1 MKIEI
6 DTDDIIEQVKE
17 EIADRIDGWIC
28 RLVEERVNSQVM
40 IALNKQLDHIEKT
53 PYNIIHHRLY
63 VMLDKY
69 IEKEIQARIEEQE
82 WNDKRSET

>member
-6 DTDDIIEQVKE
+6 DTDEIIEQVKE

-28 RLVEERVNSQVM
+28 GLVEERVNSQVM

-53 PYNIIHHRLY
+53 PYSIIHHRIY
-63 VMLDKY
+63 AMLDKY
-69 IEKEIQARIEEQE
+69 IEQEIKNRVFEQE
-82 WNDKRSET
+82 RNS

>member
-40 IALNKQLDHIEKT
+40 IALNKRLDHIEKT
-53 PYNIIHHRLY
+53 PYNIINHRVY

-69 IEKEIQARIEEQE
+69 IEQEIKNRVFEQE
-82 WNDKRSET
+82 CNS